1 MKLLHIVASVAAAA
15 LVCGGMFFP
24 LMRLGIPALA
34 SGSCSLLGAVL
45 TGQAMGQWLRQRDEL

>member
-1 MKLLHIVASVAAAA
+1 MKARHLAASVLAAV
-15 LVCGGMFFP
+15 LVYGGMFFP

-45 TGQAMGQWLRQRDEL
+45 TGQALDQWLRQRDE